1 MPTISL
7 IFAAAAVLLNIWLGI
22 RCGQRRTAAKV
33 NHGDG
38 GDVLLARR
46 MRAQLNFAEN
56 APLTLLLFLILE
68 LTGAS
73 ATFLWVMAGAFLL
86 ARVLHPIGMD
96 AEKGHPARMVR
107 TVLTL
112 LVQVILAGYAL
123 YSGYQLLQLTDLP
136 ASIAGSA

>member
-7 IFAAAAVLLNIWLGI
+7 IFAAAAVLINIWLGI

-33 NHGDG
+33 SHGDG

-96 AEKGHPARMVR
+96 AEKGHPARMAG

-123 YSGYQLLQLTDLP
+123 YSGYQLFQLTDLP
-136 ASIAGSA
+136 ASIGGSA

>member
-1 MPTISL
+1 MPTTSL
-7 IFAAAAVLLNIWLGI
+7 IFAAAAVLINIWLGI

-33 NHGDG
+33 SHGDG

-73 ATFLWVMAGAFLL
+73 ATFLWVMAGAFLI
-86 ARVLHPIGMD
+86 ARILHPIGMD
-96 AEKGHPARMVR
+96 AEKGHPGRMVG

-123 YSGYQLLQLTDLP
+123 YIGYQLFQLTDLP
-136 ASIAGSA
+136 ASIGGSA

>member
-33 NHGDG
+33 SHGDG

-86 ARVLHPIGMD
+86 ARILHPIGMD
-96 AEKGHPARMVR
+96 AEKGHPARMVG

-123 YSGYQLLQLTDLP
+123 YSGYQLLHLTDLP
-136 ASIAGSA
+136 ASIGGSA